1 MKTVFPFDCDVPGTV
16 SATYGTLI
24 VLAISFAIAA
34 TGIFLSLLNGIFYT
48 DSIPGALLYYGL
60 LSMRERRYGS
70 SQYYPRYW
78 FHDYAE
84 SNGFSEAHHNQCLLP
99 NTAWCIVSFSSPI
112 RTSSEGTE

>member
-1 MKTVFPFDCDVPGTV
+1 MSALADPRQLNFEGFGEMKTVLPFDCDVPGTV

-34 TGIFLSLLNGIFYT
+34 TGIFLSLLNGIVYT

-70 SQYYPRYW
+70 SQYYPRYV
-78 FHDYAE
+78 
-84 SNGFSEAHHNQCLLP
+84 LV
-99 NTAWCIVSFSSPI
+99 VS
-112 RTSSEGTE
+112 